1 MGNYNNKLSIKTW
14 AEADRPREK
23 LLLKGKRSL
32 SDSELLAILIGS
44 GNTEESAITL
54 CQKILKSCN
63 NNLHELAGLTVKELI
78 KFKGIGEAKAIS
90 IVAAMELG
98 LRRQGSDIIKKPLIK
113 SASDV
118 FQYMSPLL
126 TGLKHEEF
134 WVLYL
139 NRGNKVIHRNQLSS
153 GGISGTVVDS
163 RMIFKMALEN
173 LSSSVILVHNH
184 PSGTLKPSTQ
194 DNKLTEK
201 TKKAGIIMD
210 IPVLDHVIFSD
221 NGYYS
226 YADEGM
232 L

>member
-1 MGNYNNKLSIKTW
+1 MEYYENKMSIKAW

-32 SDSELLAILIGS
+32 SDAELMAILIGS
-44 GNTEESAITL
+44 GNAEDSAIGL

-63 NNLHELAGLTVKELI
+63 NDLHELAGLSVKDLM

-90 IVAAMELG
+90 IVAALELG
-98 LRRQGSDIIKKPLIK
+98 LRRQGSDIAKKPLIK
-113 SASDV
+113 AAADV
-118 FQYMSPLL
+118 YQYMSPLL

-139 NRGNKVIHRNQLSS
+139 NRGNKVIHRGQLSS
-153 GGISGTVVDS
+153 GGISGTIVDS
-163 RMIFKMALEN
+163 RIIFKTALEN
-173 LSSSVILVHNH
+173 LASSIILVHNH
-184 PSGTLKPSTQ
+184 PSGTLKPSML
-194 DNKLTEK
+194 DNKLTQNAK
-201 TKKAGIIMD
+201 QAGVIMD
-210 IPVLDHVIFSD
+210 IPVLDHVIFTD

-226 YADEGM
+226 FADEGR